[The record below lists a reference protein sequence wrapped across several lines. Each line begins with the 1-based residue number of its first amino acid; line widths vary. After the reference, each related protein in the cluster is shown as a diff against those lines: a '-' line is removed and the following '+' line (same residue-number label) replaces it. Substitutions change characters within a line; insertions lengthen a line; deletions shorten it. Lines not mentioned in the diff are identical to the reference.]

1 MKTWK
6 CSTLAIADLY
16 IVAQINNIHIRR
28 ALVDTDAS
36 LNLIPT
42 STLKAA
48 EISLSQVPGTPME
61 VAGFA
66 GMQEN
71 TIRSIQQILRVGPIM
86 ALTRFHVIDS
96 AVSYHALLG

>member
-1 MKTWK
+1 MEVHHPDH
-6 CSTLAIADLY
+6 SRPLY
-16 IVAQINNIHIRR
+16 VAARINDVHIRR

-42 STLKAA
+42 SALKAA
-48 EISLSQVPGTPME
+48 EISLSQVLGTPME

-86 ALTRFHVIDS
+86 ALTRFHVIDL
-96 AVSYHALLG
+96 AMSYHALLG